1 MKTYVH
7 HWGSKRQQEPCPPSP
22 AGAGARVQGLGK
34 PTGGGGGDGD
44 GDGDGGGGGGRST
57 VVLLYVISFTS
68 RGVAPHVA
76 AISMSHN
83 NGLGPFR
90 ALAPYVPSGRRRQAK
105 A

>member
-1 MKTYVH
+1 
-7 HWGSKRQQEPCPPSP
+7 
-22 AGAGARVQGLGK
+22 
-34 PTGGGGGDGD
+34 
-44 GDGDGGGGGGRST
+44 